1 MKDRGID
8 VPNSRNSGMFLGRD
22 ETLSRINNI
31 DKCLDNGMNMR
42 QISIVL
48 GITEQT
54 VKKLIYRYLVEK

>member
-8 VPNSRNSGMFLGRD
+8 VPNSRNSGMFLSRE
-22 ETLSRINNI
+22 ETLLRVNNI
-31 DKCLDNGMNMR
+31 DKCLDDGMNMR

-54 VKKLIYRYLVEK
+54 VKKLIYRYLIKK